1 MENRFVIAT
10 DLVWRERRSR
20 GGCER
25 STGGTAV
32 ATGLFCILFRINVH
46 ILVVTWRL
54 SSVRCCH
61 WKKLGKGYRKAL
73 HYFRKPSVN

>member
-25 STGGTAV
+25 STGGMVV

-46 ILVVTWRL
+46 ILVVMWR
-54 SSVRCCH
+54 
-61 WKKLGKGYRKAL
+61 
-73 HYFRKPSVN
+73 